1 MSTLNKQ
8 AETLARMS
16 TDERDNFVES
26 IVTRYPN
33 LADELMSSI
42 GYALLEQDI
51 GEDNEIWSN
60 KI

>member
-51 GEDNEIWSN
+51 GEDNEI
-60 KI
+60 

>member
-33 LADELMSSI
+33 LAHELMNSF
-42 GYALLEQDI
+42 GYALLEQDT
-51 GEDNEIWSN
+51 GEDNEV
-60 KI
+60 

>member
-1 MSTLNKQ
+1 MSTLNEQ

-33 LADELMSSI
+33 LAGELMSSI

-51 GEDNEIWSN
+51 GEDNEI
-60 KI
+60 